1 MVGETGSCDAVWLY
15 RERSRD
21 IANVALRR
29 EAGQLDFQ
37 YGQRRGLS
45 CVQGVIELIVVF
57 DKSLFDEIKVAMD
70 EKTARA
76 A

>member
-1 MVGETGSCDAVWLY
+1 M
-15 RERSRD
+15 
-21 IANVALRR
+21 
-29 EAGQLDFQ
+29 AGFTVSGRLT
-37 YGQRRGLS
+37 
-45 CVQGVIELIVVF
+45 ELIAVF